1 MPLGTNCVMVH
12 NEHHTM
18 SMLIVF
24 LQVIL
29 VIFLMM
35 ILVIPDEIGGE
46 SLKEEKYSS
55 LGKVLN
61 GKVSIDGRLLKP
73 MSF

>member
-24 LQVIL
+24 LQVVIIL
-29 VIFLMM
+29 VILLK
-35 ILVIPDEIGGE
+35 IEIGNIDDIDDNIGWY
-46 SLKEEKYSS
+46 L
-55 LGKVLN
+55 VLCKAFWKN
-61 GKVSIDGRLLKP
+61 IL
-73 MSF
+73 

>member
-24 LQVIL
+24 LQVVIIL
-29 VIFLMM
+29 VILLK
-35 ILVIPDEIGGE
+35 IEIG
-46 SLKEEKYSS
+46 
-55 LGKVLN
+55 N
-61 GKVSIDGRLLKP
+61 IDDIDDNIG
-73 MSF
+73 